1 MPFEALIVA
10 RQAVGAVK
18 PVIDAAKD
26 AELRDQLRRASLSA
40 LLNLAEANARKGK
53 DRSNR
58 FRIAEGRAREAME
71 AVHAAVAW
79 GYVSAEAGREP
90 IELLDRTIAML
101 VRLRAPRGRIGG

>member
-1 MPFEALIVA
+1 MAFEALMVA
-10 RQAVGAVK
+10 RKAVGAVK

-40 LLNLAEANARKGK
+40 LLNLAEGNARKGK

-58 FRIAEGRAREAME
+58 FRIAEGSAREAME

-79 GYVSAEAGREP
+79 GYVTVEEGRES

-101 VRLRAPRGRIGG
+101 VRLRAPRREPRT